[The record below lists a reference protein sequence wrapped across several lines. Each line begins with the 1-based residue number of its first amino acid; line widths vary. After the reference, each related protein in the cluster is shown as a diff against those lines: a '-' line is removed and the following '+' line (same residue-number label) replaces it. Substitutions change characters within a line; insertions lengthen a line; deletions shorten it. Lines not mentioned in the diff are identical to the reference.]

1 MADYDSPATSQ
12 PDISSSMNKTEG
24 ATFLMAY
31 DKGGSHFS
39 DLHFHDCTFDNG
51 ALSMVKTPQR
61 MSRVQNVRVSKCRAV
76 NSMIHPCMF
85 EDVLIEDLSTNPI
98 LLVWASFFRRV
109 KLVGKIGKL
118 NLNLTPTAFFKDER
132 ILDQFATARA
142 AFYAETDWAL
152 DISEAKLLG
161 LRCEGVPLHLIRR
174 DPRTQVIVDKQGNYP
189 GHEAL
194 GADFVQAFPGIA
206 STLHGFDSSP
216 TQSMLLTASL
226 AAPKARREEEKGAI
240 AELRTLGFV
249 EEGSA

>member
-1 MADYDSPATSQ
+1 MQ
-12 PDISSSMNKTEG
+12 KTEG

-31 DKGGSHFS
+31 DKGNSHFS

-61 MSRVQNVRVSKCRAV
+61 MSRVQNVRLSKCRAV
-76 NSMIHPCMF
+76 NSMIQPCMF

-109 KLVGKIGKL
+109 KLVGTIGKL
-118 NLNLTPTAFFKDER
+118 NLNLTPTAFCTDER
-132 ILDQFATARA
+132 LLDQFATARA
-142 AFYAETDWAL
+142 AFYAKTDWAL

-174 DPRTQVIVDKQGNYP
+174 DPQTQIIVDKQGRYP
-189 GHEAL
+189 GYQAL
-194 GADFVQAFPGIA
+194 GADFVQAFPGI
-206 STLHGFDSSP
+206 SSVLHSFDESP
-216 TQSMLLTASL
+216 NPSMLLTASL
-226 AAPKARREEEKGAI
+226 AAPKARRDEEKGAI

-249 EEGSA
+249 EEESA